1 MDGTA
6 RYPDLLA
13 KLGKHTI
20 TGYCLYIKQLSDIE
34 LPVLEQILRQS
45 NEFITARPNM
55 GPVDKIYGRRK
66 QPKAKEAV

>member
-20 TGYCLYIKQLSDIE
+20 TGYCLYIKHLSDIE
-34 LPVLEQILRQS
+34 LPVESSSSLMSLLRP
-45 NEFITARPNM
+45 RPNM
-55 GPVDKIYGRRK
+55 GR
-66 QPKAKEAV
+66 